1 MPVHAVLLISV
12 KIAKQGVEG
21 VASVLFN
28 LVLQRE
34 QHRMP
39 LQSTGQEKGQTVYMI
54 QGGSHREKQE
64 VQNQSRYKQ
73 GLGISKPFET

>member
-1 MPVHAVLLISV
+1 MPVHTVLLISV

-28 LVLQRE
+28 VALQRE

-39 LQSTGQEKGQTVYMI
+39 LQSTGEEKGQRQFTGDTQWQS
-54 QGGSHREKQE
+54 QGKTGSAAL
-64 VQNQSRYKQ
+64 VT
-73 GLGISKPFET
+73 L

>member
-39 LQSTGQEKGQTVYMI
+39 LQSTGQEKGQTVYM
-54 QGGSHREKQE
+54 
-64 VQNQSRYKQ
+64 RYKVAVTGKNRKCKISHAINR
-73 GLGISKPFET
+73 GLE